1 VRAEINVGGHRVVSL
16 EARFPGHGAPP
27 PLPSDPME
35 GLKALVAEY
44 AAASN
49 RERNYGSNRFAHL
62 MWSYLTEL
70 MPVIEQRR
78 ADRWAQTE
86 AAIDRFFAAADG
98 RPPPP
103 PPLRAIQGGKP

>member
-1 VRAEINVGGHRVVSL
+1 MKAELNVHGRRVVSL

-49 RERNYGSNRFAHL
+49 RERNYGSSRFANL
-62 MWSYLTEL
+62 FWSYLTEL

-78 ADRWAQTE
+78 ADQWARTE

-98 RPPPP
+98 LPPPP
-103 PPLRAIQGGKP
+103 PHLRAIKGDG